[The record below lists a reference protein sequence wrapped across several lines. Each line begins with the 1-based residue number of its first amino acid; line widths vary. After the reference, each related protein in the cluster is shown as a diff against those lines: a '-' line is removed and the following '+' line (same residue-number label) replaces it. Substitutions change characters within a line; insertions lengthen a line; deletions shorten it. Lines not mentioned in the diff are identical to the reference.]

1 MCQESSPTI
10 RLEVIKRNCLKKGK
24 VEPTVVAM
32 EAWNVLCD
40 RLFLI
45 GSYIH
50 MIKLSNSYLKG
61 CLRYSDIHLNDIE
74 HKKYAQT

>member
-1 MCQESSPTI
+1 
-10 RLEVIKRNCLKKGK
+10 
-24 VEPTVVAM
+24 M

-40 RLFLI
+40 GLFLT

-61 CLRYSDIHLNDIE
+61 SLRYSDIHLNDIE
-74 HKKYAQT
+74 HKKYAKT